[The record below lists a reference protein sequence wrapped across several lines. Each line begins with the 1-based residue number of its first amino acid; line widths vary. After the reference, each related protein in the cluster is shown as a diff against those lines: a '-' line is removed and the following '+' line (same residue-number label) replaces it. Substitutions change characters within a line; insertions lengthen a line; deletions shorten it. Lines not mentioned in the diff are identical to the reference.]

1 MKFKCPCCNNELP
14 LKDEFLG
21 CKIRC
26 VICQSKFK
34 MHLDH
39 SLELLFRSKRSY
51 LGPQVTK
58 NIIDEDELQK
68 MEAEESFAAVFVEPE
83 PEEEAS
89 PKAATNAGSSVRPVL
104 APKIRKPGRRL
115 RPGETAFSWTP
126 VVLVV
131 IAIVTVP
138 VSVYIIRP
146 ELLEPAKR
154 SLGQIKLKTESADVP
169 HKVATVSEAPKAH
182 GSTDQKKHLLS
193 LRQSFGQGRVVNPS
207 EKSKQEAEVNK
218 LLAEY
223 VKIDK
228 EFIITRKKQLEI
240 STFNAP

>member
-1 MKFKCPCCNNELP
+1 MKFKCPCCNNDLP

-26 VICQSKFK
+26 AICQSKFK

-51 LGPQVTK
+51 LGPHVTR
-58 NIIDEDELQK
+58 NIIDEAELQK

-83 PEEEAS
+83 PEEQPSPSAS
-89 PKAATNAGSSVRPVL
+89 PKLP
-104 APKIRKPGRRL
+104 PKVRKPGRRL

-138 VSVYIIRP
+138 VSIFIFRP
-146 ELLEPAKR
+146 DLLEPAKK
-154 SLGQIKLKTESADVP
+154 SLEQIKQKKESSEAAR
-169 HKVATVSEAPKAH
+169 KVATVSEASKAP
-182 GSTDQKKHLLS
+182 SAIEPKKHLLS
-193 LRQSFGQGRVVNPS
+193 LRQSFAPSRVVNPS
-207 EKSKQEAEVNK
+207 EEAKQEEGVNK
-218 LLAEY
+218 LLEEY
-223 VKIDK
+223 AKIDK

-240 STFNAP
+240 STFSSP